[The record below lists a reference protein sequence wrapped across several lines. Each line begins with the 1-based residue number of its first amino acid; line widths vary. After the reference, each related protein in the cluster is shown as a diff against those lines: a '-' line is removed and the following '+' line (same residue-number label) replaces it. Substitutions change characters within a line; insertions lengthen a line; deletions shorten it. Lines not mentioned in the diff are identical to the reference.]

1 MNKQKERNEI
11 MKKEQMKKE
20 LLKNI
25 RNFMILNIEI
35 KKLMKELDVEDDIYN
50 TYEEITKMVRD
61 KNIKLY
67 RKFYDAGKEI
77 YSKEYGK
84 KRKDIVWFP
93 TIDSE
98 KCKNCKKCISFC
110 PKGVYDIENNKV
122 IVKYPY
128 NCIINCNACSYMC
141 CENDAIIFPK
151 ERLKIK

>member
-1 MNKQKERNEI
+1 MNKQKEQN
-11 MKKEQMKKE
+11 KKEEILKK
-20 LLKNI
+20 I
-25 RNFMILNIEI
+25 RSFMILNLEI
-35 KKLMKELDVEDDIYN
+35 KKLMKELDVEEDVYN
-50 TYEEITKMVRD
+50 AYEEITKMVRD

-67 RKFYDAGKEI
+67 RKFYNAGKEI
-77 YSKEYGK
+77 YYEEYGK

-98 KCKNCKKCISFC
+98 KCEKCEKCISFC

-141 CENDAIIFPK
+141 CENNAIIFPK
-151 ERLKIK
+151 EKIIR